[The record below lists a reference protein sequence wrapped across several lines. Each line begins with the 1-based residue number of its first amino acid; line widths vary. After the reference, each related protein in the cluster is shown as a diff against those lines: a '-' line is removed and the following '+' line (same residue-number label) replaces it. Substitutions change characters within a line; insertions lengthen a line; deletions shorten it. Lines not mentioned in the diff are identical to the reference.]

1 MIYSKVRKNPKYL
14 YNKSE
19 SKDDVMTEKAKLSK
33 KGQVTIPKSIRKKLG
48 LEPGKKISF
57 DVIGKEV
64 IIYPEI
70 EDPLQELKQLRE
82 EIQFDEEEI
91 EEMIESSKK
100 KWSKLS

>member
-1 MIYSKVRKNPKYL
+1 
-14 YNKSE
+14 
-19 SKDDVMTEKAKLSK
+19 MTEKAKLSK

>member
-1 MIYSKVRKNPKYL
+1 MIYSKVRKNTKYL

-70 EDPLQELKQLRE
+70 EDPLQELKQLQE